1 MQGAGCGL
9 LLGCA
14 ESLRPL
20 LKKKK
25 KDNACTLSPRHAD
38 AVSEMSEWCPNA
50 TNNINFE
57 EEISESKTKELD
69 TCNSTLLLIMEGFAG
84 D

>member
-1 MQGAGCGL
+1 MQEAICGL

-14 ESLRPL
+14 EFETST
-20 LKKKK
+20 KKKN
-25 KDNACTLSPRHAD
+25 NACTLSPRHAD

-50 TNNINFE
+50 TKNINLE

-69 TCNSTLLLIMEGFAG
+69 TCSSTLLLIMEGFAG

>member
-20 LKKKK
+20 LKKK